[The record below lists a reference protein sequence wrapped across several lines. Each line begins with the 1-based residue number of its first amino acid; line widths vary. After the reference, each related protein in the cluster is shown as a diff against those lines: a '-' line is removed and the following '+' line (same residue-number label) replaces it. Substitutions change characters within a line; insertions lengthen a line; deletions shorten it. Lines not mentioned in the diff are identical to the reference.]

1 MRVWLEGY
9 CFDACHAAVILGS
22 FQWMCWSALPLHSV
36 QSLIR
41 NNKTYPVIL
50 ICFHY
55 YCTNYVFKYTQQ
67 QWSEAETWN
76 RILFTVKHWK
86 RGNTSLKRATFPS
99 VQHLLFFEQQSVNI
113 WALRRAAAWLVV
125 PFLPVEDSS
134 TWTYLWSY
142 AITVALACG
151 IAEILKAF
159 PEKDNVYTEAYVA
172 LKLVYTF

>member
-55 YCTNYVFKYTQQ
+55 YCTKYGFKYTQQ

-86 RGNTSLKRATFPS
+86 CIKGLNWEMDNFKKIWAHFEFDGSSTSLKRATFPS
-99 VQHLLFFEQQSVNI
+99 VQHPLFFEQQSVNI
-113 WALRRAAAWLVV
+113 WALRRVAAGV
-125 PFLPVEDSS
+125 FQE
-134 TWTYLWSY
+134 
-142 AITVALACG
+142 
-151 IAEILKAF
+151 E
-159 PEKDNVYTEAYVA
+159 
-172 LKLVYTF
+172 